1 MANALVVVVV
11 QSLANALGK
20 WQLVVDLGMCKRAGV
35 EIGWLRKG
43 IKERA

>member
-1 MANALVVVVV
+1 MANALVVVV

-20 WQLVVDLGMCKRAGV
+20 QQLVIDLGMCKRAAV

-43 IKERA
+43 IKERD